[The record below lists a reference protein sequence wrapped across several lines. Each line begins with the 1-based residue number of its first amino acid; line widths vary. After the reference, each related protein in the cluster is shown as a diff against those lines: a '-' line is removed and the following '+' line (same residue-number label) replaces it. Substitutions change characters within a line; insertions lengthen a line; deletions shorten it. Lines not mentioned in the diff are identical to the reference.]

1 MRKKTD
7 LEKNIVLSD
16 KTIEILNKE
25 AQAQNVE
32 SETGANVIPL
42 TPFIEAREDDQTNK
56 EGLVQLEPPPITAK
70 DTDYFNK
77 IFKCEPSIFYP
88 YYNDSGVTVGYIV
101 RWDLKL
107 ESGGKKKEIRPYT
120 YNFDKQRYESKC
132 FGGGIDHSRP
142 LYNLPELLARPDTTV
157 MIVEGEKTVEAAK
170 ILFPEFVLTTS
181 SGGANHAKKTDW
193 QHLRDRDII
202 VSPDGGTAG
211 TEYLAGVKKEL
222 KKAGAKINKIL
233 EPSKLSGYVVEDG
246 RITKR
251 AGEIPKGYDLA
262 DALAEGWTPEL
273 IISAQTNPMFSPF
286 FKEVAKPKVLRQELL
301 EGEELI
307 ELESK
312 TYKLTPY
319 GLYIGYL
326 AKATEEDLS
335 LYPDH
340 DYGVNDI
347 ALGIAKEAWLPL
359 CGYLKP
365 IYQITDIDNSWGMLV
380 KIKNIDNV
388 EKNIFL
394 KRTDWLGEKGAVEVL
409 QDQGLRLRGL
419 KKDKFDL
426 INEYLNEFKPE
437 FKAVGVDMVGWQSEN
452 EAYLLPFVDEPRNC
466 YINQTTSEG
475 KIPTEYIL
483 QQKGAV
489 TRVLKKKGTLEKWK
503 RTVGEVTRGNDLHT
517 FAILASLAAPA
528 LKPLGEEGGFIHY
541 AGSTSIGK
549 STVLHVAKS
558 VWGFENLGSF
568 RTTDNALE
576 SACRNS
582 NDGVLF
588 LDEIGEIDADA
599 LYKVTYMLPNGA
611 TKGRAD
617 RNSNAKATTNFTVL
631 AQSTGETGLVTKL
644 AEKKIRA
651 KGGQLIRMLEIDAD
665 QGKRDPISNTPL
677 NTFNVLNINPD
688 TGKRF
693 ASGKEQAEYL
703 KTNAR
708 ENGGVVIDAFLKKV
722 VPKARDYQES
732 LEKERAEWIDRKV
745 KDIKT
750 PEVERAAKKFA
761 TIYAN
766 GVIAVEFEIIPHSIE
781 EVEACIDA
789 MFRNWLNRYG
799 GDSSYEFR
807 LMLGDL
813 RKMVIE
819 QLHLRFYDASLPVA
833 EQKTLIRDKAGYFK
847 KGDAEGDDEV
857 WYDPEVFRKEIL
869 NGRDEKVF
877 YPMLVEKGYLER
889 GKGNDKHYTQLKRVA
904 KETSQR
910 FIVISVA
917 AFLDEND

>member
-16 KTIEILNKE
+16 ETTEVLNE
-25 AQAQNVE
+25 GAQAQNVE

-56 EGLVQLEPPPITAK
+56 EGLAQLEPPPITAK

-88 YYNDSGVTVGYIV
+88 YYNDSGVTVGYIA

-107 ESGGKKKEIRPYT
+107 ESGGKKKEIKPYT
-120 YNFDKQRYESKC
+120 YNFDKQRYESKF
-132 FGGGIDHSRP
+132 FGGGIDYSRP
-142 LYNLPELLARPDTTV
+142 LYNLPELLARPEATV
-157 MIVEGEKTVEAAK
+157 MIVEGEKTVAAAK
-170 ILFPEFVLTTS
+170 ILFPEFVVTTS
-181 SGGANHAKKTDW
+181 SSGANHAKKTDW

-202 VSPDGGTAG
+202 VSPDDGTAG
-211 TEYLAGVKKEL
+211 TVYLAAVKKEL
-222 KKAGAKINKIL
+222 KKAGSKINKIL

-273 IISAQTNPMFSPF
+273 IISVQTSPMFSPF

-319 GLYIGYL
+319 GLYLGYL

-388 EKNIFL
+388 EKDIFL

-419 KKDKFDL
+419 KKEKFDL
-426 INEYLNEFKPE
+426 VNEYLNEFKPE
-437 FKAVGVDMVGWQSEN
+437 SKAIGVDMVGWQGDN
-452 EAYLLPFVDEPRNC
+452 KAYLLPFVDEPRNC
-466 YINQTTSEG
+466 YSSKQEG
-475 KIPTEYIL
+475 EALPEYIL
-483 QQKGAV
+483 QQKVA
-489 TRVLKKKGTLEKWK
+489 TSRILKKKGTLEEWK
-503 RTVGEVTRGNDLHT
+503 RTVGEVTRGNNLHT
-517 FAILASLAAPA
+517 FAILTALAAPA
-528 LKPLGEEGGFIHY
+528 LKPLSEEGGFFHY
-541 AGSTSIGK
+541 AGGTSIGK

-558 VWGFENLGSF
+558 VWGYENLGSF

-582 NDGVLF
+582 NDGALF
-588 LDEIGEIDADA
+588 FDEIGEIESDA
-599 LYKVTYMLPNGA
+599 LFKVIYMLANGV
-611 TKGRAD
+611 TKGRSD
-617 RNSNAKATTNFTVL
+617 RGGNAKSTTHFTVL
-631 AQSTGETGLVTKL
+631 AQSTGETGLVAKL
-644 AEKKIRA
+644 AEKKIQA
-651 KGGQLIRMLEIDAD
+651 KGGQLIRMIEIDAD
-665 QGKRDPISNTPL
+665 QGQKDPISNTPL
-677 NTFNVLNINPD
+677 NTFDVLNINPD

-703 KTNAR
+703 KVHAR
-708 ENGGVVIDAFLKKV
+708 ANCGVVIDSFLKV
-722 VPKARDYQES
+722 ATVDIDAHHNSLARIKA
-732 LEKERAEWIDRKV
+732 KWIQDKL
-745 KDIKT
+745 T
-750 PEVERAAKKFA
+750 GNEGEEVRRVAAKFSIIFA
-761 TIYAN
+761 SGIKASKD
-766 GVIAVEFEIIPHSIE
+766 GIIPHSYE
-781 EVEACIDA
+781 EVEKSIDA
-789 MFRNWLNRYG
+789 MFKNWLNRYG

-807 LMLGDL
+807 LMLEDL
-813 RKMVIE
+813 FKLTI
-819 QLHLRFYDASLPVA
+819 QHQYSRFSNASP
-833 EQKTLIRDKAGYFK
+833 EPEEKENIPKDKAGYWK
-847 KGDAEGDDEV
+847 METDAEGFKVLSEF
-857 WYDPEVFRKEIL
+857 WIYPKVFERDVL
-869 NGRDEKVF
+869 RGRDKKIF
-877 YPMLVEKGYLER
+877 YHMLAEKGYLKK
-889 GKGNDKHYTQLKRVA
+889 GKDNRLVQMKRPKGEA
-904 KETSQR
+904 SQS
-910 FIVISVA
+910 FMIICVA
-917 AFLDEND
+917 ALLGDNN

>member
-7 LEKNIVLSD
+7 LENEAIT
-16 KTIEILNKE
+16 KTKQAQASNKE
-25 AQAQNVE
+25 
-32 SETGANVIPL
+32 SEGGADIIPL
-42 TPFIEAREDDQTNK
+42 TPFIEITEENPSNQRADEAIEPPLITKKDTAHFNK
-56 EGLVQLEPPPITAK
+56 E
-70 DTDYFNK
+70 
-77 IFKCEPSIFYP
+77 FKCEPSVFYP
-88 YYNDSGVTVGYIV
+88 YHNNSGVTVGYIA

-107 ESGGKKKEIRPYT
+107 ESGGKKKEVRPYT
-120 YNFDKQRYESKC
+120 YNFEKQRYESKY
-132 FGGGIDHSRP
+132 FGGGLDHSRP
-142 LYNLPELLARPDTTV
+142 LYNLPELLAKPEATV

-170 ILFPEFVLTTS
+170 ILFPEFVITAS

-193 QHLRDRDII
+193 QPLEGRDII
-202 VSPDGGTAG
+202 VSPDDGEAG
-211 TEYLAGVKKEL
+211 TIYLAAVKKEL
-222 KKAGAKINKIL
+222 KRVRAKINKIL
-233 EPSKLSGYVVEDG
+233 EPSKLSGHVVEGG

-251 AGEIPKGYDLA
+251 QGEIPKGYDLA
-262 DALAEGWTPEL
+262 DALADGWTPEL
-273 IISAQTNPMFSPF
+273 IAIAQANTMFSPF
-286 FKEVAKPKVLRQELL
+286 FKDVAKPKVLRQELL

-319 GLYIGYL
+319 GLYLGYL

-335 LYPDH
+335 VYPDH

-347 ALGIAKEAWLPL
+347 ALGIVKETWLPL

-388 EKNIFL
+388 EKDIFL

-437 FKAVGVDMVGWQSEN
+437 SKAIGVDMVGWQGEN
-452 EAYLLPFVDEPRNC
+452 KAYLLPFVDKSRNC
-466 YINQTTSEG
+466 YIDQTALEG

-503 RTVGEVTRGNDLHT
+503 RTVGEVTRGNNLHT

-576 SACRNS
+576 STCKNS

-588 LDEIGEIDADA
+588 LDEIDQIESDD
-599 LYKVTYMLPNGA
+599 LHKVIYMLANGV
-611 TKGRAD
+611 TKGRSD
-617 RNSNAKATTNFTVL
+617 RGGNAKSTTHFTVL
-631 AQSTGETGLVTKL
+631 AQSTGETGLVAKL

-651 KGGQLIRMLEIDAD
+651 KGGQLIRMLELDAD
-665 QGKRDPISNTPL
+665 QGKGL
-677 NTFNVLNINPD
+677 NTFDVLNINPD
-688 TGKRF
+688 TGERF
-693 ASGKEQAEYL
+693 ANGKEQAEYL
-703 KTNAR
+703 KTNAK
-708 ENGGVVIDAFLKKV
+708 ENCGVVIDALLKKV
-722 VPKARDYQES
+722 VPEAKDYKES
-732 LEKERAEWIDRKV
+732 LEKEKAIWIQRKV

-766 GVIAVEFEIIPHSIE
+766 GVIAAEFEIIPHSIE

-799 GDSSYEFR
+799 GDVSYEFR

-813 RKMVIE
+813 RTLTIE
-819 QLHLRFYDASLPVA
+819 QQHLRFYDASIPIA

-847 KGDAEGDDEV
+847 KGEVEGDDEV
-857 WYDPEVFRKEIL
+857 WYDPEVFKKEIL
-869 NGRDEKVF
+869 KGRDEKVF
-877 YPMLVEKGYLER
+877 FPMLAEKSYLKKDKDGR
-889 GKGNDKHYTQLKRVA
+889 LIQMKRPKG
-904 KETSQR
+904 ETSRR

-917 AFLDEND
+917 ALLGEDD